1 MKIFAINPGSTSTKL
16 ALYDGDKCLWV
27 DTQRYDINVIEKYK
41 TIIDQEQFRYDEI
54 CKVLEAKGVRPK
66 DLAAVVGRG
75 GLMKPIKSGV
85 YDVNATMLE
94 DLRSM
99 KYGAHASNLGALLA
113 DLFAS
118 AASFGSGKQ
127 VPSFIVDPVVV
138 DELADEARISGLPE
152 MPRVSVFHALNQKA
166 VARRAAA
173 DLKKS
178 VPECNL
184 IVTHMGGGVSV
195 GAHERGRVIDVN
207 NALDGEGPMSPERS
221 GSLPMGALA
230 AACFSGK
237 YTLDEI
243 KSKINGKGGF
253 VAHLGTNDMR
263 EVEKRIADGDAQA
276 SLVLEAMALQ
286 VAKEIGGCAAVLKGK
301 VDAIALTGG
310 LAHSEKLCEL
320 ITSRV
325 SFIAQVLRYPG
336 EDEMEALSLG
346 VLRVLRGE
354 EAARQYE

>member
-1 MKIFAINPGSTSTKL
+1 MKIFAINPGSTSTKI
-16 ALYDGDKCLWV
+16 ALYDGAECLWT
-27 DTQRYDINVIEKYK
+27 DTLRYDVDVVGKFK

-54 CKVLEAKGVRPK
+54 VKVLKDRGISPK

-85 YDVNATMLE
+85 YNVNPAMLE
-94 DLRSM
+94 DLKSM
-99 KYGAHASNLGALLA
+99 KYGAHASNLGAPLA

-118 AASFGSGKQ
+118 AASIAAGKQ
-127 VPSFIVDPVVV
+127 IPSFIVDPVVV
-138 DELADEARISGLPE
+138 DELVDEARISGLPE
-152 MPRVSVFHALNQKA
+152 MPRVSIFHALNQKA
-166 VARRAAA
+166 VARRAAS

-178 VPECNL
+178 VSDCNL
-184 IVTHMGGGVSV
+184 IVAHMGGGVSV

-237 YTLDEI
+237 YTLPEI
-243 KSKINGKGGF
+243 KNMINGKGGF
-253 VAHLGTNDMR
+253 VAHLGTNDLR
-263 EVEKRIADGDAQA
+263 EVEKRIADGNTQA
-276 SLVLEAMALQ
+276 SLVLEATALQ
-286 VAKEIGGCAAVLKGK
+286 VAKEIGGCAAVLKGN

-310 LAHSEKLCEL
+310 LAHSDKLCEL

-325 SFIAQVLRYPG
+325 SFITRVLRYPG
-336 EDEMEALSLG
+336 EDEMEALAHG
-346 VLRVLRGE
+346 ALRVLRGE
-354 EAARQYE
+354 ETARHYD